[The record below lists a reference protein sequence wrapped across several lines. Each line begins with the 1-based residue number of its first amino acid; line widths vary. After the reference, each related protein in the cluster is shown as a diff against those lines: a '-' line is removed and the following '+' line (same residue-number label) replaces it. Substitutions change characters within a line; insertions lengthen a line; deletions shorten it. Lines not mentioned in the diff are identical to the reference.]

1 MATLWNKGTEAD
13 ARVEDFTVGN
23 DRVLDLR
30 LARYDVSGSRA
41 HIRMLCSIGLLTK
54 EEWRTLD
61 AALADIAA
69 SVEDGSFVLEP
80 DVEDIHSQVELL
92 LTRRLGDVGK
102 KIHSGRSR
110 NDQVLVDVK
119 LFLKDELI
127 SVRGEVAA
135 LFRTLQELSERHKE
149 VLLPGYTHGQ
159 IAMPS
164 SFGLWFGAYAEALVE
179 DVYMLH
185 GAFKVVDSNPLG
197 SGAGYGGSFPLDRE
211 MTTRL
216 LGFGSMSYNSVG
228 AQLGRGKAEK
238 CVASALGS
246 VALTLNK
253 FAADCCMY
261 MSPNYG
267 FISFPDNLTTGS
279 SIMPHKKNPDV
290 WEIMRGRCNRIMAAE
305 NEISLLCGNLP
316 HGYHRDL
323 QLLKDILFPAL
334 ESLHECLKMADF
346 MLKYIKVN
354 DRILDNPL
362 YEHMFTVEEV
372 NARVLAGTPF
382 RDAYR
387 QVGIEVGEGRFKYS
401 RGSGSGL
408 SASALGHTHA
418 GSIGNLCNDKIALRM
433 EQALKW

>member
-13 ARVEDFTVGN
+13 ARVEEFTVGR

-30 LARYDVSGSRA
+30 LARYDIRGSRA
-41 HIRMLCSIGLLTK
+41 HIRMLLEIGLLTE

-69 SVEDGSFVLEP
+69 SVEDGTFVLEP

-92 LTRRLGDVGK
+92 LTRSLGEVGK

-119 LFLKDELI
+119 LFLKDELLALR
-127 SVRGEVAA
+127 SEVET

-159 IAMPS
+159 LAMPS
-164 SFGLWFGAYAEALVE
+164 SFGLWFGAYAEALVD
-179 DVYMLH
+179 DVCMLH
-185 GAFKVVDSNPLG
+185 GAYKVVDSNPLG

-211 MTTRL
+211 MTTEL
-216 LGFGSMSYNSVG
+216 LGFATMSYNSVA
-228 AQLGRGKAEK
+228 AQMGRGKAEK

-246 VALTLNK
+246 LALTLNK

-267 FISFPDNLTTGS
+267 FIRFPDFLTTGS

-290 WEIMRGRCNRIMAAE
+290 WEIMRARCNRIMAAE
-305 NEISLLCGNLP
+305 NEISMLCGNLP

-323 QLLKDILFPAL
+323 QLLKDILFPVL
-334 ESLHECLKMADF
+334 ESMHECLEMADY
-346 MLKYIKVN
+346 MLHYIEVN
-354 DRILDNPL
+354 DHILDSPL
-362 YEHMFTVEEV
+362 YEHLFTVEEV
-372 NARVLAGTPF
+372 NSRVLSGVPF

-387 QVGIEVGEGRFKYS
+387 QVGQEVNEGRFHCNP
-401 RGSGSGL
+401 RL
-408 SASALGHTHA
+408 SAASLGHTHA
-418 GSIGNLCNDKIALRM
+418 GSIGRLCTSAIAARM
-433 EQALKW
+433 AAALEW